1 MCTVTYIPAN
11 DGFYLTSNRDES
23 INRAT
28 AIPPREYE
36 EDNIKLLYPKDVDK
50 NGTWI
55 AAKNNGDA
63 VVLLNGAFIKHTLQ
77 PPYRKSRGLV
87 LMDIIKADYPDRFYA
102 AMDLDEIEPFTI
114 LLYVSGKLLECRWD
128 GERKH
133 IAELDKTNPYIWSS
147 ATLYDKM
154 AIAKRNSW
162 FNEWRKLSYAKTK
175 EGILHFH
182 RFGGAGD
189 LKDGLVIDREGK
201 MKTMSITNLSVT
213 PFGTTMTYNDLK
225 ENKQYSSELAIDPR
239 VELSVGKAPKSQL
252 LALRIFLIKLFNWEF
267 WPFRVVYL
275 PIMPFWFWLSLKA
288 RSLFFFNTSNPLI
301 KNGGFAMESK
311 DQIYKLMPDRYYPR
325 TLLFNKETDAAVNSS
340 ALQEQRLSFPVIAKP
355 DIGGRGVLV
364 KKINNEAEL
373 TDYINKIKVDFLLQE
388 FVDFKNEV
396 GIFYYRIPGEDKG
409 QISGIVGKEFLTVT
423 GDGESTVE
431 QLLISEPRFLLQ
443 LGVLQHTHK
452 AVLKQI
458 LLAGEVRTLVPYGNH
473 ARGAKFIDLSHLIS
487 EQLTETIDSVCR
499 QVPEFY
505 FGRMDVMYNTWEEL
519 SEGKNFSIVE
529 LNGAGSEPTHVYDP
543 KHSIWFAWREIIR
556 HWKLLYRISKLNH
569 ERQGLPYLTYREGQE
584 MLKSNAAYEKLVS

>member
-1 MCTVTYIPAN
+1 MCTVTYLPAN

-23 INRAT
+23 INRAR

-36 EDNIKLLYPKDVDK
+36 EDNIKLLYPKDPDK

-55 AAKNNGDA
+55 ALKNNGDA
-63 VVLLNGAFIKHTLQ
+63 VVLLNGAFFKHTVQL
-77 PPYRKSRGLV
+77 PYKKSRGLI
-87 LMDIIKADYPDRFYA
+87 LMDIIKADHPTLFYRT
-102 AMDLDEIEPFTI
+102 MDLDGIEPFTI
-114 LLYVSGKLLECRWD
+114 VLYVSEKLQECRWD

-133 IAELDKTNPYIWSS
+133 ITALDRTKPYIWSS

-162 FNEWRKLSYAKTK
+162 FNEWRRFRYARTK

-189 LKDGLVIDREGK
+189 LKDGLVIDRDGK

-213 PFGTTMTYNDLK
+213 PLGMTMTYHDLK
-225 ENKQYSSELAIDPR
+225 DNKQYNSKLAIEPR
-239 VELSVGKAPKSQL
+239 LERSAGKAEKVPL
-252 LALRIFLIKLFNWEF
+252 LALRIFFIKLFSWEF

-275 PIMPFWFWLSLKA
+275 FLMPYWFWLSLKA

-311 DQIYKLMPDRYYPR
+311 DQIYKIMPDRYYPR
-325 TLLFNKETDAAVNSS
+325 TLSFDKKANAALVSSTLHKE
-340 ALQEQRLSFPVIAKP
+340 RLSFPVIAKP

-373 TDYINKIKVDFLLQE
+373 TEYITKIKVDFLLQE
-388 FVDFKNEV
+388 FVEFKNEV

-409 QISGIVGKEFLTVT
+409 CISGIVGKNFLTVM
-423 GDGESTVE
+423 GDGRSTIE
-431 QLLISEPRFLLQ
+431 QLLISEPRYLLQ
-443 LGVLQHTHK
+443 LRVLQHTHK
-452 AVLKQI
+452 EVLQQI
-458 LLAGEVRTLVPYGNH
+458 LSPGEVHTLVPYGNH
-473 ARGAKFIDLSHLIS
+473 ARGAKFIDLSHLIN
-487 EQLTETIDSVCR
+487 EQLTRTIDDVCR

-505 FGRMDVMYNTWEEL
+505 FGRMDVMYNNWKEL
-519 SEGKNFSIVE
+519 CEGKNFSIVE
-529 LNGAGSEPTHVYDP
+529 LNGAGSEPTHIYDP
-543 KHSIWFAWREIIR
+543 KHSLWFAWREITR

-569 ERQGLPYLTYREGQE
+569 ERQGLPYLTYRQGRE
-584 MLKSNAAYEKLVS
+584 MLKNNSAYEKLVS

>member
-1 MCTVTYIPAN
+1 MCTVTYIPAKE
-11 DGFYLTSNRDES
+11 GYYLTSNRDES
-23 INRAT
+23 INRAQ

-36 EDNIKLLYPKDVDK
+36 EDNIKLLYPKDADK

-63 VVLLNGAFIKHTLQ
+63 IVLLNGAFIKHAVQ
-77 PPYRKSRGLV
+77 PPYKKSRGLV
-87 LMDIIKADYPDRFYA
+87 LMDIIKADYPDRFYK
-102 AMDLDEIEPFTI
+102 AMDLDGIEPFTI
-114 LLYVSGKLLECRWD
+114 VLYVSGKLQECRWD

-133 IAELDKTNPYIWSS
+133 IAALDKTKPYIWSS

-189 LKDGLVIDREGK
+189 LKDGLVIDRDGK

-213 PFGTTMTYNDLK
+213 PLGTTMTYNDLK
-225 ENKQYSSELAIDPR
+225 DNKQYNSKLAAEPR
-239 VELSVGKAPKSQL
+239 LELSVGKAKKLPL
-252 LALRIFLIKLFNWEF
+252 LALRIFFIKLFNWEY

-275 PIMPFWFWLSLKA
+275 PIMPYWFWLSLKA

-301 KNGGFAMESK
+301 QNGGFAMESK
-311 DQIYKLMPDRYYPR
+311 DLIYSLMPDYYYPR
-325 TLLFNKETDAAVNSS
+325 TLWFKAGTGMAHIQET
-340 ALQEQRLSFPVIAKP
+340 LQVENLTYPIIAKP

-364 KKINNEAEL
+364 KKVHNDEEL
-373 TDYINKIKVDFLLQE
+373 AAYVKNIKVDYLLQE
-388 FVDFKNEV
+388 FVAFQKEV
-396 GIFYYRIPGEDKG
+396 GIFYYRVPGEEKG
-409 QISGIVGKEFLTVT
+409 HISGIVGKEFLTVT
-423 GDGESTVE
+423 GDGTSTIE
-431 QLLISEPRFLLQ
+431 QLLIRNSRYLLQ
-443 LGVLQHTHK
+443 LRVLQDTHRE
-452 AVLKQI
+452 VLQQV
-458 LLAGEVRTLVPYGNH
+458 LSAGEVHKLVPYGNH

-487 EQLTETIDSVCR
+487 KQLTNTIDNICR

-505 FGRMDVMYNTWEEL
+505 FGRLDVMYNTWEEL

-529 LNGAGSEPTHVYDP
+529 LNGAGSEPTHIYDP
-543 KHSIWFAWREIIR
+543 QHSLWFAWSEIIR
-556 HWKLLYRISKLNH
+556 HWTLLYRISRLNH
-569 ERQGLPYLTYREGQE
+569 DNQGLDYMTYRQGRE
-584 MLKSNAAYEKLVS
+584 MLKNNTAYEKLVS